1 MPVFFAG
8 NLRRFNSILL
18 RVDSENKLAPRFSAV
33 KPRVRRTGN
42 WGTRVDADIFVIHRV
57 LPPTGGLDRNS
68 LPPSRP
74 PWLAPHDVPCS
85 YRSRIYNRPNPL
97 SVKRPQRSPQ
107 RGIVVNNEQAS
118 VFVYSG
124 GTQRARPLASL
135 PPVPTATR
143 HFPSMADGELRYSR
157 SFPLFTR
164 PQLAG
169 PRASILRTRV
179 GLIIQLNE
187 TYRWERARRVRK
199 GYGDVSSSSPGI
211 KA

>member
-1 MPVFFAG
+1 M
-8 NLRRFNSILL
+8 
-18 RVDSENKLAPRFSAV
+18 
-33 KPRVRRTGN
+33 KPRVRRAGN
-42 WGTRVDADIFVIHRV
+42 SRGRGYFRYSSRLAANRRVGPEF
-57 LPPTGGLDRNS
+57 T
-68 LPPSRP
+68 LPPSLPDSHRN
-74 PWLAPHDVPCS
+74 DVPCS

-124 GTQRARPLASL
+124 GTQRARPLAA
-135 PPVPTATR
+135 PATR
-143 HFPSMADGELRYSR
+143 HFPSIADGELRCSR

-169 PRASILRTRV
+169 PRASILRARV

-187 TYRWERARRVRK
+187 TYRWAGARRARRVPRK
-199 GYGDVSSSSPGI
+199 GGGRTTTCHRARPVYKKLNLLQATWNFMEKSINPG
-211 KA
+211 